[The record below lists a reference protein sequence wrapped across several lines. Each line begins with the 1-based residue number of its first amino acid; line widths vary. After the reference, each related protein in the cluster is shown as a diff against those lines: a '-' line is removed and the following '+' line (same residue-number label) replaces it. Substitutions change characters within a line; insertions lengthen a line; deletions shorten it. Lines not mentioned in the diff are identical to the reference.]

1 MRVHRSPSRRP
12 ARALAALCG
21 LTLAAACGGGSDVV
35 SAASGS
41 ASAASSATPSASV
54 SIGGPA
60 SSAPEDD
67 PSDAPTASPTPFAGD
82 VGVSE
87 SAPVAGSPLSVTAV
101 RIGHQRGFDRVVIE
115 LAAAAGTSATAPGWR
130 TEYSDSP
137 TRDGSGQPVTVEGA
151 SSLTLSV
158 TGVGYPFDTGV
169 AEYAGPD
176 RVSGSGTEVV
186 TEVFMGSVFEGQ
198 YDVVIGVQERRPYR
212 VFRLADPARV
222 VIDIATR

>member
-1 MRVHRSPSRRP
+1 MSAHRSPSRRP
-12 ARALAALCG
+12 ARALLALCG
-21 LTLAAACGGGSDVV
+21 LIVVAACGGGSDAL

-41 ASAASSATPSASV
+41 PSPSAAATPSASV

-87 SAPVAGSPLSVTAV
+87 SGSGGGGPLSVTAV
-101 RIGHQRGFDRVVIE
+101 RIGHQVGFDRVVIE
-115 LAAAAGTSATAPGWR
+115 LAAAGASPAEPGWR
-130 TEYSDSP
+130 TEYTDTP
-137 TRDGSGQPVTVEGA
+137 TRDGSGEAVTIEGA
-151 SSLTLSV
+151 SALTLSV
-158 TGVGYPFDTGV
+158 TGVGYPLDTGV
-169 AEYAGPD
+169 TEYAGPA

-186 TEVFMGSVFEGQ
+186 TEVFMGSVFEGH